1 MFRRGRKSP
10 RTRIFFATDVHGS
23 EQCFRKW
30 LNAARVYEADVV
42 ILGGDITGKVVVP
55 LVAGEDGTWSGEIHG
70 RAVGANGEGELRELQ
85 KQIRT
90 MGRYDVVLA
99 PEEKRALDTEPERLD
114 ELFRVAMLE
123 SLERWVALAD
133 ERLPALG
140 VPAFMM
146 LGNDDFPELAD
157 IIRGSE
163 SVANAED
170 ALFELPGG
178 YELLSNGYSTPT
190 PWKTPREVTEEEL
203 EAQLRAA
210 MSGLREPEWAVFNV
224 HCPPARTHLDQAPK
238 LDDELRPVVEVSGLQ
253 LTSVGSTA
261 VRALVEEIQPV
272 LGLHGHV
279 HESAG
284 AQSLGRTLCVNP
296 GSEYGDGIL
305 RGAIVELDRERGVR
319 RWQLTHG

>member
-1 MFRRGRKSP
+1 VFRRSRKGP
-10 RTRIFFATDVHGS
+10 RTRIFFATDIHGS

-30 LNAARVYEADVV
+30 LNAARVYEA
-42 ILGGDITGKVVVP
+42 GKVVVP
-55 LVAGEDGTWSGEIHG
+55 LVAGEDGTWSGELHG
-70 RAVGANGEGELRELQ
+70 RVVGASGEEELRELQ
-85 KQIRT
+85 KHIRT

-99 PEEKRALDTEPERLD
+99 AEEKRALDTEPERL
-114 ELFRVAMLE
+114 EGLFRAAMLE
-123 SLERWVALAD
+123 SLGRWVALAD
-133 ERLPALG
+133 ERLPELG

-157 IIRGSE
+157 VIRGAE
-163 SVANAED
+163 TVENAED
-170 ALFELPGG
+170 AVFELPGG

-190 PWKTPREVTEEEL
+190 PWDTPREVSEEEL
-203 EAQLRAA
+203 AAQLRGAI
-210 MSGLREPEWAVFNV
+210 SGLREPEWAVFNV
-224 HCPPARTHLDQAPK
+224 HCPPVGTHLDQAPK
-238 LDDELRPVVEVSGLQ
+238 LDAELRPVVEVSGLQ

-261 VRALVEEIQPV
+261 VRALVEEVQPA

-279 HESAG
+279 HEAAA

>member
-1 MFRRGRKSP
+1 MLRRGRKGP

-30 LNAARVYEADVV
+30 LNAARVYEVDVL
-42 ILGGDITGKVVVP
+42 ILGGDVAGKVVVP
-55 LVAGEDGTWSGEIHG
+55 LVAGADGTWRGEIHG
-70 RAVGANGEGELRELQ
+70 QAVAARSEEDLHALQ

-99 PEEKRALDTEPERLD
+99 PEEKQALDTEPERLE
-114 ELFRVAMLE
+114 ELFRGVMLE
-123 SLERWVALAD
+123 SLERWIALAD
-133 ERLPALG
+133 ERLPELG

-157 IIRGSE
+157 VIRGSQAVE
-163 SVANAED
+163 NAED
-170 ALFELPGG
+170 AVFELPGG

-190 PWKTPREVTEEEL
+190 PWHTPREVSEEEL
-203 EAQLRAA
+203 DAQLRAA
-210 MSGLREPEWAVFNV
+210 ASGLREPEWAVFNV
-224 HCPPARTHLDQAPK
+224 HCPPVDTHLDQAPK
-238 LDDELRPVVEVSGLQ
+238 LDDELRPVVDAGGLQ
-253 LTSVGSTA
+253 LVPVGSTA
-261 VRALVEEIQPV
+261 VRALIEEVQSV
-272 LGLHGHV
+272 VGLHGHV
-279 HESAG
+279 HESPAV
-284 AQSLGRTLCVNP
+284 QSLGRTLCLNP